1 MIAAGTGLRFDQ
13 PAAAQLNRPVESTL
27 SAVVEGYI
35 RPGYA
40 ALADASNSLQAAT
53 VRYCANPSDTTRAA
67 VDESF
72 RRTVQALG
80 AVAFIDFGP
89 AGVNRRLERLNT
101 PAPEQAGEEKAPI
114 VAGDGSQAGPEDVGA
129 LAQEAPQIQGLPAFE
144 RLLVA
149 APAEPGSDRFAE
161 TCRFAGLI
169 AANVRAIATALDSDW
184 AKDGGY
190 GDWLAAPAP
199 DNPVYPEVEQALEEV
214 LAAFVRGTRSAG
226 DRLRRFSP
234 EGADGTALG
243 PFDRSP
249 LVMLYQ
255 QAEVRGLG
263 QFFQAIDLVD
273 ATDPP
278 LRDHAERVAKAM
290 SEASTALS
298 EITIEDGEAPG
309 DDAVKAMAR
318 ARTALAEAG
327 DGAEILSAELGKR
340 N

>member
-1 MIAAGTGLRFDQ
+1 MRVE

-89 AGVNRRLERLNT
+89 AGINRRLERLNT
-101 PAPEQAGEEKAPI
+101 PAPEKDGEENPPI

-129 LAQEAPQIQGLPAFE
+129 LAQEPPQIQGLPAFE

-161 TCRFAGLI
+161 TCRFAGLV

-199 DNPVYPEVEQALEEV
+199 DNPVYPKVELALEEV
-214 LAAFVRGTRSAG
+214 LAAFVRGTRAAG
-226 DRLRRFSP
+226 DRLQRFTADQAA
-234 EGADGTALG
+234 GAALG
-243 PFDRSP
+243 PFDRSQ

-263 QFFQAIDLVD
+263 QFFQAVDLVD
-273 ATDPP
+273 ATEPP
-278 LRDHAERVAKAM
+278 YRVHAERVAA
-290 SEASTALS
+290 SIGEASA
-298 EITIEDGEAPG
+298 
-309 DDAVKAMAR
+309 
-318 ARTALAEAG
+318 ALAEIKVEDSDKPSEQTIAAMTRARAALMEAG
-327 DGAEILSAELGKR
+327 DSAELLSAELAKAHASDQR
-340 N
+340 